1 MYYTLWRTPAEEIPM
16 SVTERSS
23 PRQQARDDSR
33 QPEFVVRAKTGPGR
47 KEWATIGYAW
57 RRERG
62 EGFSIKLNTMPIG
75 KSKDDDDD
83 DADQQADEQGTV
95 RRKRAG
101 RRRGA
106 SLGRE

>member
-1 MYYTLWRTPAEEIPM
+1 M

-23 PRQQARDDSR
+23 PRQQARDDAH

-62 EGFSIKLNTMPIG
+62 ELRRVCAGGLRWLER
-75 KSKDDDDD
+75 DDRVDGHDGCD
-83 DADQQADEQGTV
+83 
-95 RRKRAG
+95 
-101 RRRGA
+101 
-106 SLGRE
+106 GRESGERVEHG

>member
-1 MYYTLWRTPAEEIPM
+1 M
-16 SVTERSS
+16 SVTERAAQR
-23 PRQQARDDSR
+23 PRKADDVN

-75 KSKDDDDD
+75 NLLVS
-83 DADQQADEQGTV
+83 AEN
-95 RRKRAG
+95 
-101 RRRGA
+101 
-106 SLGRE
+106 

>member
-1 MYYTLWRTPAEEIPM
+1 M
-16 SVTERSS
+16 SMTERS
-23 PRQQARDDSR
+23 PTRQQARDDAR

-75 KSKDDDDD
+75 NHWNGVLKLLPPYVEDDGD
-83 DADQQADEQGTV
+83 DAAQ
-95 RRKRAG
+95 R
-101 RRRGA
+101 
-106 SLGRE
+106 

>member
-1 MYYTLWRTPAEEIPM
+1 M

-23 PRQQARDDSR
+23 PRQQARDDAR

-75 KSKDDDDD
+75 NHWNGVLKLLPPYVEDEGDDPG
-83 DADQQADEQGTV
+83 Q
-95 RRKRAG
+95 R
-101 RRRGA
+101 
-106 SLGRE
+106 

>member
-1 MYYTLWRTPAEEIPM
+1 M

-23 PRQQARDDSR
+23 PRQQARDDAH

-75 KSKDDDDD
+75 SHWNGVLKLLPPYNEDED
-83 DADQQADEQGTV
+83 DAGQG
-95 RRKRAG
+95 
-101 RRRGA
+101 
-106 SLGRE
+106 